1 MSDDQ
6 HLTSADL
13 VRDLEQRVRRF
24 CELTGR
30 GPSGVSRSAVG
41 DSAWL
46 KNVMQGSGFQTR
58 IYDRFQA
65 WLDANWPEEAVSDPS
80 TEVDGSEPTTD
91 HIRI

>member
-1 MSDDQ
+1 MSNDR

-30 GPSGVSRSAVG
+30 GPTGVSRSAVG
-41 DSAWL
+41 DSHWL
-46 KNVMQGSGFQTR
+46 RNVTQGGGFQVR

-65 WLDANWPEEAVSDPS
+65 WLDENWPGQEDPAPPEGEGEA
-80 TEVDGSEPTTD
+80 SEGRD
-91 HIRI
+91 